1 MKDLTIHD
9 FERIF
14 KNRQAKSLGNYRYFS
29 VLVPLVEKDGELY
42 LLYEVRSDSLKRQP
56 GEVCFPGGRM
66 ENDESA
72 EECAIRET
80 IEELNIE
87 VNDIRIIA
95 QLDYIHTYSNFTLY
109 SFLGVIDYEAVKNM
123 SVNQD
128 EVKEV
133 FLVPVS
139 YLEETK
145 PEIYIFD
152 VTPNVGDDFPYERIN
167 SVTGYNWRKGRTVI
181 PIYQYNERVIWGLT
195 GRMTYHLVE
204 LIKDKNEG

>member
-1 MKDLTIHD
+1 VKDLTIHD

-87 VNDIRIIA
+87 ANDIRIIA